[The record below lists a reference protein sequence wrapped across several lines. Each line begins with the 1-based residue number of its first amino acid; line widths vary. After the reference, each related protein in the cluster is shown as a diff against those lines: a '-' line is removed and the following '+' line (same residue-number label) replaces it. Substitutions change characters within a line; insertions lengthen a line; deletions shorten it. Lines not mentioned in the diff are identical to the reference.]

1 MRNEFRTAAL
11 ALSLL
16 LTLAPFVQG
25 MADPVSEPGSS
36 NSTAP
41 AQRPSDSSISEPGEK
56 SAEGGENTRPAEPF
70 VPSETISADSAIA
83 FPVDI

>member
-25 MADPVSEPGSS
+25 IADPVSEPGSS
-36 NSTAP
+36 SSTAP

-56 SAEGGENTRPAEPF
+56 SAEGGGNTRPAEPF
-70 VPSETISADSAIA
+70 VPSETVSADSAVS

>member
-16 LTLAPFVQG
+16 LALVPFVQG
-25 MADPVSEPGSS
+25 IADPVSEPGSG
-36 NSTAP
+36 NATAP
-41 AQRPSDSSISEPGEK
+41 AEPPSDSSISEAGEK
-56 SAEGGENTRPAEPF
+56 SAEGGEKTRPAEPF

>member
-1 MRNEFRTAAL
+1 MRINTRTRAFAAV
-11 ALSLL
+11 LL
-16 LTLAPFVQG
+16 LVLLSFVYA

-41 AQRPSDSSISEPGEK
+41 AQLPSDSSISEPGEK
-56 SAEGGENTRPAEPF
+56 SAEGGENTRPADPF
-70 VPSETISADSAIA
+70 VPSETISADSAIS

>member
-16 LTLAPFVQG
+16 LALIPFAQG
-25 MADPVSEPGSS
+25 IADPVSEPGSGDA
-36 NSTAP
+36 TAP
-41 AQRPSDSSISEPGEK
+41 SEPSSDSSIREPGEK
-56 SAEGGENTRPAEPF
+56 SAEGGENTRPTDPF

>member
-1 MRNEFRTAAL
+1 MRNEIRTAAL

-16 LTLAPFVQG
+16 LTLVPFVQG
-25 MADPVSEPGSS
+25 IADPVSEPGSS

-41 AQRPSDSSISEPGEK
+41 AQLPSDSSISEPGEK
-56 SAEGGENTRPAEPF
+56 SAEGGGDTRPADPF
-70 VPSETISADSAIA
+70 VPSETISADSAIS